1 MARSQHNDF
10 QRPPDASPLPTL
22 VPTAGDRKR
31 AHHAGLTEVLL
42 ESINCFN
49 ATEREGLKVGFVGL
63 GQMGKP
69 MAMNLLKSSTQLLVN
84 SASAKT
90 YPDFEA
96 NGERTTK
103 KLKELAETDLTFL
116 CLPSSEVVRSE
127 QGPPNG

>member
-1 MARSQHNDF
+1 MIFSVRRTLHHC
-10 QRPPDASPLPTL
+10 RRWCPPQATGKEHITQGLPS
-22 VPTAGDRKR
+22 
-31 AHHAGLTEVLL
+31 VLL